1 MDFRIN
7 RETVPVSENVF
18 DGVQEQ
24 GVELDYILPDYYP
37 DIFRLVRCEVVPV
50 ITGYSISGDKLS
62 YELRCDIKILYCS
75 EGGSALQCVT
85 QRQNFSRTADLGRT
99 GENFTARLTP
109 KTDHINFRAV
119 NKRRLDL
126 RGAVSVKI
134 SVTGETA
141 QEVISDAFGMNI
153 QIKKIPV
160 RFAAK
165 KVTAEKT
172 LQLSEETE
180 VPVTQP
186 PVMSI
191 INTRCIIPEC
201 EKKMISGKL
210 LAKGSAELRLLYS
223 CEKDGGAVEPISFS
237 VPFSQIID
245 IDGIDDTFDCTVT
258 PEVISCDVTPTVD
271 KNSENRIIRCE
282 IEIRLICSAVK
293 TTSVMLGTDAFS
305 TVYPCSVL
313 VSEIKAE
320 QIPIIYEES
329 FRHSAKIS
337 EGDSV
342 PQTIYSMWC
351 SPKNINTRLSDD
363 GNSVI
368 ISGMLTYSM
377 AARDNAGMIVMPDKD
392 EAFEETIKLP
402 DNIAGCTVSAE
413 ISIRDVSYN
422 ISSEGILSAKSDI
435 SARISVYSC
444 SSINALTD
452 ISVDE
457 STRKQRDGDYAIK
470 LYFGIENEEVWDIA
484 KRYSTSVNAIIEEND
499 LSGDRLE
506 NGGMLLIPIVI

>member
-1 MDFRIN
+1 MEI
-7 RETVPVSENVF
+7 
-18 DGVQEQ
+18 G
-24 GVELDYILPDYYP
+24 YILPDYYP

-85 QRQNFSRTADLGRT
+85 QRQNFSKTVELGRT

-153 QIKKIPV
+153 QIKKTPV
-160 RFAAK
+160 RFASK
-165 KVTAEKT
+165 KITAEKT
-172 LQLSEETE
+172 LQLCEEIE
-180 VPVTQP
+180 VPTTQP
-186 PVMSI
+186 PIISV
-191 INTRCIIPEC
+191 INTRCIVPEC

-210 LAKGSAELRLLYS
+210 LAKGSAELKLLYS
-223 CEKDGGAVEPISFS
+223 CEKDGGAIEPISFS
-237 VPFSQIID
+237 MPFSQIID

-258 PEVISCDVTPTVD
+258 PEVVSCDITPTAD
-271 KNSENRIIRCE
+271 KNAENRIIKCE
-282 IEIRLICSAVK
+282 IELRLICNAVK
-293 TTSVMLGTDAFS
+293 TASVMLGTDAFS

-320 QIPIIYEES
+320 QIPVIYEES

-337 EGDSV
+337 DGDSV

-351 SPKNINTRLSDD
+351 TPKNINTRLSDD

-377 AARDNAGMIVMPDKD
+377 ASRDNAGMIIMPDKD
-392 EAFEETIKLP
+392 EAFEETINLP
-402 DNIAGCTVSAE
+402 DNLTGCTVSAE

-435 SARISVYSC
+435 SAKISVYSC

-457 STRKQRDGDYAIK
+457 SIKKQRDGDYAIK

-484 KRYSTSVNAIIEEND
+484 KRYSTSVNAVIEEND

-506 NGGMLLIPIVI
+506 SGGMLLIPIVI